1 MAWVTKLGPCMAQVD
16 YRLVEGAGCRPEH
29 RGEFHIG
36 TRGEPSVDAQISY
49 RLADERALLW
59 IGDGLA
65 EVGITPG
72 ATLRPEDHDAARAI
86 MDGRHPGTGEVLVVP
101 KKAVDPR
108 AMLGGAALWQAL
120 EKAAADRG
128 LTEVGALLGGNA
140 KAAKRAA
147 QLERG
152 VRRKGEAYVLPY
164 EDARKL
170 ARASGIDLAQVY
182 DADQLAEAWR
192 WRNARVRIGNRGY
205 DLTLDMPKSV
215 SVLYG
220 LADPQVSA
228 VVDRVFAASVV
239 ETVAAVQG
247 WVAYGQRGRQG
258 DGHLAERIATSGVL
272 GWVMWHRTARPVDG
286 AAPDPHL
293 HAHAQIA
300 NMVRGVDGK
309 WSAVAA
315 GGRDLYRHAHPADA
329 LLKAR
334 VRRRVTEE
342 LGARWDR
349 DPVTGAWE
357 IAGIGE
363 QMRARFSKRDGQV
376 KAVLASRGMAYE
388 SAHSHA
394 RRVASATSR
403 QAKRDL
409 AGGDLRADWH
419 AQCAADG
426 ADAVAELAG
435 CLHAGGGL
443 PQRPSPADIAAW
455 IWREEGGLT
464 AHTKIVSRADV
475 LAAVAD
481 ACPDGVSGLADLE
494 ALTDAVLRHGPA
506 VRLPDSG
513 AAHLVNAA
521 RYSSADIVKAEQKAL
536 RITRSR
542 YDQGVVV
549 LDAAT
554 VALAI
559 DAFQVAGGFT
569 FSLAQRQ
576 VLTRFL
582 CAGHGVDALVGVA
595 GAGKT
600 ILMAAARGAW
610 ESRGLVVAGAATAA
624 VAAANLT
631 AESGIAS
638 RTIAAWVARINDPGR
653 PGLDGIDVLV
663 VDEAAMVDDRAL
675 AILLREAERTGTKV
689 ILIGDPLQLRAVGV
703 GGTFAAI
710 HRQVEGLVLEENRR
724 QVDPIERRALELWRA
739 GDRGEAL
746 HTWSQGGR
754 VHAGQDASDTLAA
767 LLADWQSARTPYRA
781 DVHDELA
788 AVLVLAG
795 SNADVERLNLAARAI
810 RRESGELSGPDR
822 LYRLPGGRTLALAVG
837 DHVRLRTNDYRA
849 RKSRGKNADVLNGYR
864 GTVVA
869 IHADRSVMVEWRRPG
884 ADGPALVVEKV
895 SAAYIASGGLS
906 HGTAMTVAAA
916 QGLTAE
922 HALVYGMGL
931 DPHTLYAAM
940 TRDRIS
946 AHLYLP
952 RNVLESDA
960 DRARHGAPRNSAEE
974 LHRALDAY
982 AATLQGDRAD
992 HLITPEPE
1000 PIAAVRAREREAAEQ
1015 AEVQV
1020 MAQAVFAAAMLE
1032 QVTDP
1037 RRPHGLL
1044 GDEQLQQR
1052 ISAAAT
1058 QTTALAKVVE
1068 VEQRRERQQAE
1079 KVAAVRAQVHTEL
1092 AGERDRLA
1100 AALTALDS
1108 AAHRHDA
1115 AQDRLEAARRKV
1127 TGLETMLRERYSGR
1141 IRGWLP
1147 SPERSRL
1154 TEQLQQAK
1162 EKLTS
1167 AARRAEAA
1175 GRAEQA
1181 VLRQAMEAFPA
1192 ATTPAELHQRLRI
1205 LDNPRTF
1212 ATALGKESAARLEAV
1227 LPGLADQRRV
1237 QAARRTSVGVGDSPA
1252 DRYHRAR
1259 QALAALTVEA
1269 DYRHQLDPARQRG
1282 EERAR
1287 RDPAAPALA
1296 SSRREQAQQQAE
1308 TRRRAREQQRGYRP
1322 PTPPGIT
1329 AKGPRQGYGR

>member
-16 YRLVEGAGCRPEH
+16 YRLTEGAGCRPEH
-29 RGEFHIG
+29 RDELHIG
-36 TRGEPSVDAQISY
+36 LRGARPVDAQLTY
-49 RLADERALLW
+49 RLADERALMW
-59 IGDGLA
+59 IGDGLR

-108 AMLGGAALWQAL
+108 AMLGGVPLLQAL

-128 LTEVGALLGGNA
+128 LTDAGALLAGNA

-147 QLERG
+147 RLERG
-152 VRRKGEAYVLPY
+152 VRCKGEAYVLPY

-170 ARASGIDLAQVY
+170 ARAAGVDLARVY
-182 DADQLAEAWR
+182 DADQLAEARR
-192 WRNARVRIGNRGY
+192 WRNARVRVGNRGY

-228 VVDRVFAASVV
+228 VVDRVFAESVV

-247 WVAYGQRGRQG
+247 WVAYGQRGAQG
-258 DGHLAERIATSGVL
+258 DGHLAERIDTSGVL

-300 NMVRGVDGK
+300 NIVRGVDGK

-315 GGRDLYRHAHPADA
+315 GGRDLYRHAHAADA

-334 VRRRVTEE
+334 VRRRLTEE
-342 LGARWDR
+342 LGARWER

-357 IAGIGE
+357 IAGISE
-363 QMRARFSKRDGQV
+363 QMRTRFSKRDGQV
-376 KAVLASRGMAYE
+376 KAVLATRGMDYAD
-388 SAHSHA
+388 AHSHA
-394 RRVASATSR
+394 RRMASATSR

-435 CLHAGGGL
+435 CLHAGEVL
-443 PQRPSPADIAAW
+443 PQRPGPADIAAW

-464 AHTKIVSRADV
+464 THTKTVSRADV

-481 ACPDGVSGLADLE
+481 ACPDGVAGLADLE
-494 ALTDAVLRHGPA
+494 TLTDAVLKHGPA

-521 RYSSADIVKAEQKAL
+521 RYTSADIVQAEQQIL
-536 RITRSR
+536 GITRR
-542 YDQGVVV
+542 RFDERGAV
-549 LDAAT
+549 LDAAA
-554 VALAI
+554 VALAL
-559 DAFQVAGGFT
+559 DAFQVAGGLA
-569 FSLAQRQ
+569 FSSAQRQ

-582 CAGHGVDALVGVA
+582 CAGYGVDALVGVA

-600 ILMAAARGAW
+600 TLMAAARGAW

-653 PGLDGIDVLV
+653 PGLDGVDVLV
-663 VDEAAMVDDRAL
+663 IDEAAMVDDRDL
-675 AILLREAERTGTKV
+675 AVLLREAERTGTKV

-739 GDRGEAL
+739 GDREQAL

-754 VHAGQDASDTLAA
+754 VHAGRDASDTLAA
-767 LLADWQSARTPYRA
+767 LLADWQRARTPYR
-781 DVHDELA
+781 DVHEELA

-810 RRESGELSGPDR
+810 RRTSGELFGPDR

-864 GTVVA
+864 GTIIA
-869 IHADRSVMVEWRRPG
+869 IDDDRSVMVEWRRPG
-884 ADGPALVVEKV
+884 ADGPTLVRERV

-916 QGLTAE
+916 QGLTGQ
-922 HALVYGMGL
+922 HTLVYGMGL

-960 DRARHGAPRNSAEE
+960 DRARHGQPRNSAEE

-992 HLITPEPE
+992 HLISPEPE
-1000 PIAAVRAREREAAEQ
+1000 PIAAVRARQREAAEQ
-1015 AEVQV
+1015 AELQKT
-1020 MAQAVFAAAMLE
+1020 AEAAVAAAMLE

-1052 ISAAAT
+1052 ITAATT

-1068 VEQRRERQQAE
+1068 IEQRRERQQAE
-1079 KVAAVRAQVHTEL
+1079 KVTAVRKQVHTEL
-1092 AGERDRLA
+1092 AGERDRLT
-1100 AALTALDS
+1100 AALTALDD

-1115 AQDRLEAARRKV
+1115 AQDRLEAAQRKV
-1127 TGLETMLRERYSGR
+1127 TGLEATLRERYGGR

-1147 SPERSRL
+1147 SPERARL

-1162 EKLTS
+1162 EKLTC
-1167 AARRAEAA
+1167 AARRAETA
-1175 GRAEQA
+1175 GQAEQSA
-1181 VLRQAMEAFPA
+1181 LRTALEVFPA
-1192 ATTPAELHQRLRI
+1192 ATSAAELHQRLRV

-1212 ATALGKESAARLEAV
+1212 AAALGRESAARLETV

-1237 QAARRTSVGVGDSPA
+1237 RAARLTSPGFRDSAA
-1252 DRYHRAR
+1252 DRHHRA
-1259 QALAALTVEA
+1259 QQTLAALTAEA
-1269 DYRHQLDPARQRG
+1269 DYRHQLDTALQRG

-1287 RDPAAPALA
+1287 HDPAAPALA
-1296 SSRREQAQQQAE
+1296 RSRHEQAQQQAE

-1329 AKGPRQGYGR
+1329 SKGPRQGYGR